1 LNHPARRAALMRGA
15 TYAALA
21 VAGLLIVIKTYAWLL
36 SDSVAMLSSLVD
48 SILDALASVINFVAV
63 RHALTPA
70 DREHRFGHG
79 KAEALAGL
87 GQAAFIG
94 GSAVFLLFQAGHR
107 LIRPQPVDNGALAI
121 TVLVLSIMLTLA
133 LVLFQ
138 RYVVRQTGS
147 LAISADQLHYKTDL
161 LVNLGIIAGLAAVM
175 GLGWHFVDPLVAAV
189 VAGYILWSAFSI
201 VRDSFD
207 HLMDREFSDA
217 ERERVAAIAKT
228 HAEVRDVH
236 DLRTRSSGVQQFI
249 QLHLELDGDLTLIQA
264 HDIADE
270 VEILIADAFPGAEV
284 IIHQDPAGLDEDHPT
299 FG

>member
-1 LNHPARRAALMRGA
+1 MRGA

>member
-1 LNHPARRAALMRGA
+1 MRGA

-161 LVNLGIIAGLAAVM
+161 LVNLGIIAGLATVM

>member
-1 LNHPARRAALMRGA
+1 MRGA

-147 LAISADQLHYKTDL
+147 LAISADQLHYTTDL

>member
-1 LNHPARRAALMRGA
+1 MRGA

-133 LVLFQ
+133 LVIFQ

-161 LVNLGIIAGLAAVM
+161 LVNLGIIAGLATVM

>member
-1 LNHPARRAALMRGA
+1 MRGA

-133 LVLFQ
+133 LVIFQ

>member
-1 LNHPARRAALMRGA
+1 MNDPARKAALMRSA
-15 TYAALA
+15 TYAAMA
-21 VAGLLIVIKTYAWLL
+21 VAGLLIAIKMYAWLL

-48 SILDALASVINFVAV
+48 SILDALASVINFIAV
-63 RHALTPA
+63 RHALMPP

-133 LVLFQ
+133 LVIFQ

>member
-1 LNHPARRAALMRGA
+1 
-15 TYAALA
+15 
-21 VAGLLIVIKTYAWLL
+21 
-36 SDSVAMLSSLVD
+36 
-48 SILDALASVINFVAV
+48 
-63 RHALTPA
+63 
-70 DREHRFGHG
+70 
-79 KAEALAGL
+79 
-87 GQAAFIG
+87 
-94 GSAVFLLFQAGHR
+94 
-107 LIRPQPVDNGALAI
+107 
-121 TVLVLSIMLTLA
+121 VLVLSIMLTLA

>member
-1 LNHPARRAALMRGA
+1 MRGA

-94 GSAVFLLFQAGHR
+94 GSAMFLLFQAGHR

-133 LVLFQ
+133 LVIFQ

-161 LVNLGIIAGLAAVM
+161 LVNLGIIAGLATVM